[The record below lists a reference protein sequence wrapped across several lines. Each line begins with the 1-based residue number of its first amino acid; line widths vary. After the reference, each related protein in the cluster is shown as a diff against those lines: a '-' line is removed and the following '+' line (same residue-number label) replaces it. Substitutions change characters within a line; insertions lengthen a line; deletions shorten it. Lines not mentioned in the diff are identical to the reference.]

1 MSLYGRLRLDIKS
14 ERLETNIKEK
24 LVEKVKGEK

>member
-14 ERLETNIKEK
+14 ERIETKIKEK
-24 LVEKVKGEK
+24 IAEKSDE